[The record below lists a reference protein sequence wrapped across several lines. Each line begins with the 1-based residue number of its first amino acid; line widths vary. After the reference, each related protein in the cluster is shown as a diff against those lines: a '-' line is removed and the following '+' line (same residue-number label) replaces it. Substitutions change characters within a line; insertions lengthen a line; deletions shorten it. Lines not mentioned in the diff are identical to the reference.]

1 MAMGAQAAGVSVAE
15 REHEHPELDPLVA
28 PETAEASGLPLEEP
42 VEPLEPLAGPLDDPL
57 VPLDVPLRPLDDP
70 PELLD
75 PLDEPLPS
83 L

>member
-28 PETAEASGLPLEEP
+28 PEPVEASGLPLEEA
-42 VEPLEPLAGPLDDPL
+42 VTPLEPPADPLDDPL
-57 VPLDVPLRPLDDP
+57 GPLDDLPGPLDDP

-75 PLDEPLPS
+75 PLDGPLPS